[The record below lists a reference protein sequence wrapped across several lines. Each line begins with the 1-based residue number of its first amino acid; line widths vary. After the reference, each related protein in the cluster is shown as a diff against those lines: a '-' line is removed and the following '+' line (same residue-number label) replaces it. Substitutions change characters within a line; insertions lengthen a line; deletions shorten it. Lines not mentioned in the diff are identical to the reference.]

1 MSNIRERNN
10 AFSRRLCVRALCFV
24 PPSSDQRAQGRPS
37 ARRHPWALAQKSC
50 ARARRPQV
58 EAENTPAFPARMV
71 YGLYVISSVS
81 QCSFATVASRE
92 PFEPARNLTPASGRQ
107 DHTTS
112 PSAIAPLVSQR
123 LRVHRIP
130 HSTFVTL
137 AIAPLQSRRDG
148 GTIALICASG
158 KQNYFFRE
166 GLTRICGR
174 HPSGESIA
182 RALTAVLVTGSRLQ
196 LPSTTPAR
204 SPRCSLRNVNETAT
218 HFGAGPAECDSR

>member
-1 MSNIRERNN
+1 MRGRAEDRVPAGTRGPSRKKVAQEREDHRW
-10 AFSRRLCVRALCFV
+10 RRRTL
-24 PPSSDQRAQGRPS
+24 RPS
-37 ARRHPWALAQKSC
+37 LREW
-50 ARARRPQV
+50 
-58 EAENTPAFPARMV
+58 F

-137 AIAPLQSRRDG
+137 AIAPLQSRQDG

-174 HPSGESIA
+174 HPSGKSIA

-196 LPSTTPAR
+196 LPSTTPSTVAAMFSPERQRDCNPFWCWAR
-204 SPRCSLRNVNETAT
+204 RMRLPMICSA
-218 HFGAGPAECDSR
+218 AG